1 MRIERET
8 FEDLV
13 RRHHAAVFRAARR
26 IVRSDAD
33 AEDVSQ
39 QVFLCVLRGRQ
50 PLPVESEEAQRVLR
64 WLASRTALTQLRAG
78 RRRRHHETETAR
90 MNREPSERPLPS
102 DELAALRAGVDGLEE
117 SQRTAIVLR
126 FHEGMTLAEIAGLTG
141 CAESTVHGR
150 VRAAL
155 DRLRHRLR
163 EVGFAAAGARLES
176 LLPSTAVATAVP
188 GALQATLLAL
198 PGSIAG
204 GLATAKFAAVGVLTL
219 IVIVIGAGLAFT
231 RGEGPGPADGIG
243 ARAAALVAVESS
255 RVDAPSAEQ
264 DPVRTPLPAPASPP
278 PVRRLVDPREA
289 VATAPRATLEGLV
302 LDDSESPLEGV
313 VVAAHSRELSRKAD
327 PFEVRAVSDAQGRF
341 SLELPIT
348 NPDGMQWLMLTRRED
363 WVGGFAQDVVH
374 LRPNETRRGLQARL
388 RRWAQD
394 VVGEWRA
401 EFIVADGVGRAV
413 PGVHLAVFR
422 RQRGED
428 GAERLTRETGGTSG
442 VDGRLALE
450 GDHLGE
456 KLVRVIPWGKPF
468 ARHELP
474 LEIRQATNA
483 AIAVPLNPD
492 VPLEVLVVAA
502 RDGTPIPGAMV
513 SAERGDDSHA
523 VGNTDA
529 AGRVLLRGL
538 DGGPVTLRGG
548 GWPWSRFALDDVLPA
563 HGTATLRLKREDDP
577 ESIGLHGAEIHGRL
591 VDAAS
596 GAPVVAEHGCV
607 RTWWLPADST
617 QTLDELLR
625 NAITPGPYQVSIGH
639 EPPPPSAEFHLTAL
653 EPARYALI
661 AEVPGFAIAGA
672 GPFELAAGT
681 LVRDVPIAL
690 ERGTRL
696 VVEVRDDAG
705 RPVADAWVWIGAVGA
720 VAERARRAAELAD
733 AIAAGQPEPY
743 GRGERSDAEGLVTFE
758 HVPDR
763 LELAVHA
770 AHRSRVRGGSE
781 AIRLGGEGGER
792 RIAIVLRR
800 D

>member
-8 FEDLV
+8 FEELV
-13 RRHHAAVFRAARR
+13 RRHHAAVYRAARR

-50 PLPVESEEAQRVLR
+50 PLPAESEDAQRVLR
-64 WLASRTALTQLRAG
+64 WLASRTALTLLRAG

-90 MNREPSERPLPS
+90 MNREPSERPMAS
-102 DELAALRAGVDGLEE
+102 DELAALRAGVEGLEE

-141 CAESTVHGR
+141 CAESTVPGR

-176 LLPSTAVATAVP
+176 LLPATAVASAVP

-198 PGSIAG
+198 SGSIAG
-204 GLATAKFAAVGVLTL
+204 GLAMAKFAAVGVLVL
-219 IVIVIGAGLAFT
+219 AVIGAGLAFET
-231 RGEGPGPADGIG
+231 GGGPGPAERVD
-243 ARAAALVAVESS
+243 ARAAVLVAVESS
-255 RVDAPSAEQ
+255 RVDAPVGEQ

-302 LDDSESPLEGV
+302 LDDSEAPLEGV

-348 NPDGMQWLMLTRRED
+348 NPDGMQWLMLTRRDD
-363 WVGGFAQDVVH
+363 WVGGFTQDVVH

-394 VVGEWRA
+394 VAGEWRA
-401 EFIVADGVGRAV
+401 EFVVADGAGRAV

-422 RQRGED
+422 RQRGE
-428 GAERLTRETGGTSG
+428 GGVERLTRETGGTSG
-442 VDGRLALE
+442 VEGRLALE

-474 LEIRQATNA
+474 LVISHATNA
-483 AIAVPLNPD
+483 PIAVTLNQD
-492 VPLEVLVVAA
+492 VPLEVRVVSA
-502 RDGTPIPGAMV
+502 REGMPIPGAMV

-548 GWPWSRFALDDVLPA
+548 GSPWSRFALDDVLPA
-563 HGTATLRLKREDDP
+563 HGVATLRLKREDDP

-591 VDAAS
+591 VDAAT

-607 RTWWLPADST
+607 RTWWLPADSS
-617 QTLDELLR
+617 QTLEELLR
-625 NAITPGPYQVSIGH
+625 NAITPGPFQTSIGH
-639 EPPPPSAEFHLTAL
+639 DPPPPSAEFHLTAL

-672 GPFELAAGT
+672 GPFELAAGA
-681 LVRDVPIAL
+681 LVRDVSITL
-690 ERGTRL
+690 GRGTRL

-705 RPVADAWVWIGAVGA
+705 RPVADAWVWIGAAGA

-743 GRGERSDAEGLVTFE
+743 GRGERSDVEGRVAFE

-763 LELAVHA
+763 LALAVHA
-770 AHRSRVRGGSE
+770 AHRSRLRGGS
-781 AIRLGGEGGER
+781 
-792 RIAIVLRR
+792 
-800 D
+800 